1 MSLQQIGF
9 LDVSYVAAAW
19 ITKFRKEAQD
29 GILKLRDFEG
39 EDVVDLP
46 VLTDYRN
53 AKALL
58 ARLKAGAAPFF
69 DNIAPLLGMA
79 WIEVLPPHSGT
90 LWEARED
97 DYAQGHVRTRTCL
110 VPSPGAISHCG
121 QVSAN
126 LLVGNVTALDMK
138 LLCCEV
144 NHSEHPRVHLVADV
158 KVPDG
163 AEP

>member
-9 LDVSYVAAAW
+9 LDVSHVAAFWVA
-19 ITKFRKEAQD
+19 KFRKQAA
-29 GILKLRDFEG
+29 GGVLKLRDFDGDEI
-39 EDVVDLP
+39 VDLP
-46 VLTDYRN
+46 VLTEFRN

-58 ARLKAGAAPFF
+58 SRLRAGAAPFF
-69 DNIAPLLGMA
+69 DNVTPLLGLA
-79 WIEVLPPHSGT
+79 WIEILPPHSGT
-90 LWEARED
+90 PWEARED
-97 DYAQGHVRTRTCL
+97 DYAKGHVRTRTCL
-110 VPSPGAISHCG
+110 VPSPGAMSYCG
-121 QVSAN
+121 VVGSN

-138 LLCCEV
+138 LQCSEV